1 MSGKGFFFREPKTAC
16 QVDFSRILTPVCQN
30 KSKGK
35 KKGAPM
41 SYLKGP
47 LCGANITNDSTPPIK
62 DFM

>member
-35 KKGAPM
+35 KK
-41 SYLKGP
+41 KEH
-47 LCGANITNDSTPPIK
+47 LCPIWK
-62 DFM
+62 DLFVVQISLMIQPHP